1 MFDQVQGEQK
11 DELMRRLAQ
20 THGLY
25 FFFRGDC
32 AYCHAHAPMLKQF
45 EQKYGFT
52 VFAISLDG
60 QGMPLYPHPARDN
73 GMSQQ
78 VMQALR
84 IPEQHFQVP
93 FTVLANPR
101 THEVLPVGFGPM
113 TSAEM
118 VDRISMVVRSRP
130 EGTAAGLGN
139 EFLMPTASAGG
150 AASIALQGSAR

>member
-1 MFDQVQGEQK
+1 
-11 DELMRRLAQ
+11 MRQLAQ

-32 AYCHAHAPMLKQF
+32 AYCHAHAPMLRQF
-45 EQKYGFT
+45 EQRFGFT

-60 QGMPLYPHPARDN
+60 QGLPLYPSPARDN
-73 GMSQQ
+73 GMSRQ

-101 THEVLPVGFGPM
+101 THEILPIGFGPM
-113 TSAEM
+113 TANEM
-118 VDRISMVVRSRP
+118 VERIAMLVRARNP
-130 EGTAAGLGN
+130 AAAGPGAGLIAPPSQETRLSRGEPFLPTGN
-139 EFLMPTASAGG
+139 ATR
-150 AASIALQGSAR
+150 SIQ